1 MGIAILLLGL
11 LPLAFLPDFLDSN
24 SEGDDENSE
33 DLDSSSGPGDL
44 LDEGGGS
51 GDGSHW
57 SPDILNPVV
66 EDDFDENDDDDPDED
81 SILAPVDGD
90 DDATPSDGEEGDVL
104 APIVEDDVANR
115 AGEAEENAPTFSSD
129 LDANT
134 KAEYSD
140 NLLDAKGVDQEPVNI
155 ENFQAGEDVLFI
167 SVDPEDDKEALE
179 VATKPSDNGQD
190 GLVFVGGKLVAVIE
204 DTPNASAQDIII
216 DVIPGNR

>member
-11 LPLAFLPDFLDSN
+11 LPLAFLPDFLGSD

-33 DLDSSSGPGDL
+33 DLDSSSGSGDL
-44 LDEGGGS
+44 LDDGGNS

-66 EDDFDENDDDDPDED
+66 EDDFDDDDDPDED
-81 SILAPVDGD
+81 NILAPVDGD

-115 AGEAEENAPTFSSD
+115 SGEAEENTLTFSSD

-140 NLLDAKGVDQEPVNI
+140 NLLVAKGVDQEPVNI

-167 SVDPEDDKEALE
+167 SVDPGDDKEALE
-179 VATKPSDNGQD
+179 VVTKPSDNGQD

-204 DTPNASAQDIII
+204 DTPNASAQDIVI
-216 DVIPGNR
+216 DVMPGNR